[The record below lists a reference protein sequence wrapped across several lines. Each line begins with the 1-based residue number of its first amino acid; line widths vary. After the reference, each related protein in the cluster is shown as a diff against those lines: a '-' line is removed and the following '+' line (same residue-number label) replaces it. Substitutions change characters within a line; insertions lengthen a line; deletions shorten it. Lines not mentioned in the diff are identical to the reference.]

1 MKSGVDMNLI
11 KHIKNF
17 TGKKILVIGDIMLD
31 EYLWGN
37 VERISPEAPVPLVD
51 IERESVSP
59 GGAANVAANILSLG
73 GDPILI
79 GVVGNDID
87 GERLREV
94 LSDMD
99 IDDSGIFT
107 ISGRPTTRKTRVI
120 AEDQHLV
127 RFDREERTDVG
138 EETRREILSFM
149 MERRKEF
156 EAILIEDYD
165 KGLLNKEIIGK
176 IMSDFGDLVITVD
189 PKIENF
195 FYYRNAT
202 LFKPNRK
209 ELEIAMGKKLLPENI
224 GGIVRELKENLG
236 CKNLVVTL
244 GEEGMFVV
252 GEDGEWE
259 IPHKAKVEVYDA
271 AGAGDTVIS
280 ALTLSVAAGASIYE
294 SALIASYAAG
304 LEVGKVGVVPVK
316 KEELISSVEKD
327 IR

>member
-17 TGKKILVIGDIMLD
+17 TGKRILVVGDIMLD

-73 GDPILI
+73 GDPILV

-94 LSDMD
+94 LSGMD

-107 ISGRPTTRKTRVI
+107 MCDRPTTRKTRVI

-138 EETRREILSFM
+138 EKTRREILSFM

-195 FYYRNAT
+195 FYYGNAT
-202 LFKPNRK
+202 LFKLNRK
-209 ELEIAMGKKLLPENI
+209 ESL
-224 GGIVRELKENLG
+224 
-236 CKNLVVTL
+236 
-244 GEEGMFVV
+244 
-252 GEDGEWE
+252 
-259 IPHKAKVEVYDA
+259 
-271 AGAGDTVIS
+271 
-280 ALTLSVAAGASIYE
+280 
-294 SALIASYAAG
+294 
-304 LEVGKVGVVPVK
+304 
-316 KEELISSVEKD
+316 
-327 IR
+327 